1 MDSPVTERKQVAIVG
16 GGVSGLVTAWL
27 LHKNHDV
34 TVFDAG
40 EKPGGHASTTRMEH
54 EGFTRDVD
62 TGFVVYNEVTYPNFV
77 LLLDR
82 LGVETEATTMSFGVR
97 CDRTGLEYCGTDL
110 NTMFAQRRNL
120 LRPSFYRMIRDILR
134 FNKDAKDLLEKGLE
148 GPTLGMFFQ
157 DKRYGRE
164 FREQYIVPMAA
175 AIWSASPD
183 QTLEFPALFF
193 LRFFFNHGLLGVD
206 DHLQWRVI
214 SGGSR
219 RYVEPLIEPFRDRIR
234 TSTPVMSVRRYHDG
248 VEVLPAGGSPERFD
262 QVVLALHSDQA
273 LGLLADPTDAE
284 REILSALPY
293 QNNSAALHTDDSV
306 LAKRKTARASW
317 NCRIPTDDVDRV
329 KVTYDMSRLHNM
341 DTKTPICVS
350 LNEDGTVAGDRVI
363 RRMEFAH
370 PVFNPA
376 SMKAQERWNEI
387 SGIGRTHY
395 AGAYW
400 RNGFHEDGVVS
411 ALKVATAFDCGM

>member
-1 MDSPVTERKQVAIVG
+1 MDNPVPDRQQIAIIG

-27 LHKNHDV
+27 LHEQHDV
-34 TVFDAG
+34 TVYEAG
-40 EKPGGHASTTRMEH
+40 EKAGGHASTTRIEH

-62 TGFVVYNEVTYPNFV
+62 TGFVVYNEKTYPNFV

-82 LGVETEATTMSFGVR
+82 LRVETEETGMSFGVR

-134 FNKDAKDLLEKGLE
+134 FNRDAKDLLEQGVE
-148 GPTLGMFFQ
+148 GPTLGSFFQ
-157 DKRYGRE
+157 DRGYGRE

-175 AIWSASPD
+175 AIWSASPE

-193 LRFFFNHGLLGVD
+193 VRFLFNHGLLGVD

-219 RYVEPLIEPFRDRIR
+219 RYVEALIEPFKDRIR
-234 TSTPVMSVRRYHDG
+234 TSTPVMSVRRYYDG
-248 VEVLPAGGSPERFD
+248 VEVVPAGGSPERYD
-262 QVVLALHSDQA
+262 QVVLAVHSDQA
-273 LGLLADPTDAE
+273 LGILADPTDAE
-284 REILSALPY
+284 REILSDLPY
-293 QNNSAALHTDDSV
+293 QNNQAALHTDETV
-306 LAKRKTARASW
+306 LAKRPLARASW
-317 NCRIPTDDVDRV
+317 NYRIPAGHVDRV
-329 KVTYDMSRLHNM
+329 KVTYDMSRLQNM
-341 DTKTPICVS
+341 DTRTPICVS

-363 RRMEFAH
+363 GRMEFAH

-395 AGAYW
+395 SGAYW

-411 ALKVATAFDCGM
+411 ALKVGAAFGCGM